1 MRATRY
7 LSGTALT
14 LLMSCGGE
22 KKAETD
28 AQAGAEPVAA
38 AGATSPA
45 VLLLCGAD
53 TISVQGTRGDTLQL
67 NVSGESFVVGLVPSA
82 SGARYQ
88 SASDTGTF
96 YWNHGQRALVQ
107 VRGEALPE
115 CELIP

>member
-1 MRATRY
+1 
-7 LSGTALT
+7 
-14 LLMSCGGE
+14 MSCGGE
-22 KKAETD
+22 KKAKSD
-28 AQAGAEPVAA
+28 SPAGAEPVEA
-38 AGATSPA
+38 AGATTPA

-53 TISVQGTRGDTLQL
+53 TISVQGGRGDTLQL
-67 NVSGESFVVGLVPSA
+67 NVNGESFLVGLVPSG

-96 YWNHGQRALVQ
+96 FWNQGQRALVQ